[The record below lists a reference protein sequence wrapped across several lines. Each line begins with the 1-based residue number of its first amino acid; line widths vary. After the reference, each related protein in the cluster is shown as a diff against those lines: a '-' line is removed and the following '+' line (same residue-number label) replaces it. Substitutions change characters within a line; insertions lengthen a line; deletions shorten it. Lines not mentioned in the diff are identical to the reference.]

1 MLRIVGLALVLAASA
16 AAHAEQKTVCTVT
29 VNSADEREV
38 FRQSLPTDRY
48 RFVELVE
55 RGRSDWL
62 ASACRQKVSCD
73 VLVVS
78 GHFAGNEFYSSKFDV
93 AESLPVDELERVA
106 CSDSCPDLS
115 RT

>member
-1 MLRIVGLALVLAASA
+1 MLRIAGLALVLAASA
-16 AAHAEQKTVCTVT
+16 TAYAAQTTVCTVT

-38 FRQSLPTDRY
+38 FRQSLPSDKY

-93 AESLPVDELERVA
+93 AESLPVDELERVG
-106 CSDSCPDLS
+106 
-115 RT
+115 